1 MHINRSLLSVGGFAY
16 AVFHAVLGFLW
27 LESYQDKQTAIWP
40 LIIYLALITSTILFY
55 RGVRIPLAQ
64 AIITVAGA
72 QYIPMLAQQKLDPS
86 HFADYSTWYVMGI
99 GTLLSAVSIRGHIW
113 LAAVGMTFATLQI
126 TLWAGLENFFATGLL
141 GAIMLFIG
149 SSVINAGLVGAQV
162 ATQRYAQSNEQ
173 EAAETAAVAVA
184 GEQRAL
190 LMRATLARSEEL
202 LSIIASGKPLS
213 DQQRF
218 EARLVEAGLR
228 DEIRGREL
236 MSRVTRE
243 AIDSARRRGISVTVL
258 DEGGL
263 HELSPEERSSVLHQ
277 ISGALDGLTDGRV
290 TIRAPKNEEWAA
302 TVAAFEPGST
312 TPKLWMRISPEAGCS
327 DK

>member
-1 MHINRSLLSVGGFAY
+1 MRIHRSLLSIGGFAY
-16 AVFHAVLGFLW
+16 AAFHAVLGFLW
-27 LESYQDKQTAIWP
+27 LESYSDLQTAVLP
-40 LIIYLALITSTILFY
+40 LVVYLFLITSTILFY

-72 QYIPMLAQQKLDPS
+72 QFIPMLAQLKLEPS

-113 LAAVGMTFATLQI
+113 LAAVGMALATFQI
-126 TLWAGLENFFATGLL
+126 TAWAGLENFFATGLL

-202 LSIIASGKPLS
+202 LSVIAAGQPLS
-213 DQQRF
+213 QEQRF

-236 MSRVTRE
+236 MSRVTRT
-243 AIDSARRRGISVTVL
+243 AIESARRRGVAVTVL

-263 HELSPEERSSVLHQ
+263 HELLHEQRASVLQQ
-277 ISGALDGLTDGRV
+277 ISEALDGLTDGRV
-290 TIRAPKNEEWAA
+290 TVRAPKNEDWAA

-312 TPKLWMRISPEAGCS
+312 TPKLWLRISPSSGLV

>member
-1 MHINRSLLSVGGFAY
+1 MRINRSLLSIGGFAY
-16 AVFHAVLGFLW
+16 AAFHAVLGFLW
-27 LESYQDKQTAIWP
+27 LESYSDPQTAVMP
-40 LIIYLALITSTILFY
+40 LVIYLILITSTILFY

-72 QYIPMLAQQKLDPS
+72 QFIPMLAQLKLDPS
-86 HFADYSTWYVMGI
+86 HFVDYSTWYVMGI

-113 LAAVGMTFATLQI
+113 LAAIGMALATLQI
-126 TLWAGLENFFATGLL
+126 TAWAGLENFFATGLL
-141 GAIMLFIG
+141 GAIMLFVG

-202 LSIIASGKPLS
+202 LSVIAAGQPLS
-213 DQQRF
+213 EAQRF

-228 DEIRGREL
+228 DEIRGREM

-243 AIDSARRRGISVTVL
+243 AIASARRRGVSVTVL

-263 HELSPEERSSVLHQ
+263 HELSHEQRSSVLQQ
-277 ISGALDGLTDGRV
+277 ISDALEGLTNGRV
-290 TIRAPKNEEWAA
+290 TIRAPKNEDWAA

-312 TPKLWMRISPEAGCS
+312 TPKLWLRIKPNSSSS